1 MFLLLSLI
9 VTIPIHDKLVLH
21 YQRMMH
27 LHFHVVKV
35 VHVKKKPLIT
45 KQFHQPKVGRN
56 SDNKATLREALITW
70 LTEITHTIEV
80 TSPLVFRNRKK
91 QIKIKNI

>member
-1 MFLLLSLI
+1 M
-9 VTIPIHDKLVLH
+9 VHV
-21 YQRMMH
+21 
-27 LHFHVVKV
+27 HFQAAKV

-70 LTEITHTIEV
+70 LTEIIHTIEV
-80 TSPLVFRNRKK
+80 TSTLFTLLLRDRKK
-91 QIKIKNI
+91 QIKIKYKKNIIL